1 MIEANERNHV
11 KRTWQLIN
19 EISGKKK
26 TTTAR
31 MKNEDGKHFES
42 AAESL
47 NAWGSY
53 FNNLLNNNVQIIGSD
68 PLPAQRDLD
77 IDTQPITQFEAQT
90 AIEQLNNGKAPGIDS
105 SITAELIK
113 NGGDFLLSNI
123 HQVC

>member
-11 KRTWQLIN
+11 KRIWHLIN

-53 FNNLLNNNVQIIGSD
+53 FSNLPNNNVQITGSD

-77 IDTQPITQFEAQT
+77 IDT
-90 AIEQLNNGKAPGIDS
+90 DS
-105 SITAELIK
+105 VTVSVT
-113 NGGDFLLSNI
+113 
-123 HQVC
+123 H